1 MTSAAGDV
9 RSTALD
15 AYIARR
21 VAQGFRVETRSG
33 AQAVIVRRHR
43 LYFVLHFFV
52 RGLAD
57 SGMWSLSTS
66 TARLTRLRQSRFAG
80 DASGVRFEATVV
92 AATPDPVAR

>member
-1 MTSAAGDV
+1 MRSA
-9 RSTALD
+9 ALD

-52 RGLAD
+52 RGRAEQRYVVSVDQHGEVDSLA
-57 SGMWSLSTS
+57 
-66 TARLTRLRQSRFAG
+66 AEP
-80 DASGVRFEATVV
+80 VRW
-92 AATPDPVAR
+92 